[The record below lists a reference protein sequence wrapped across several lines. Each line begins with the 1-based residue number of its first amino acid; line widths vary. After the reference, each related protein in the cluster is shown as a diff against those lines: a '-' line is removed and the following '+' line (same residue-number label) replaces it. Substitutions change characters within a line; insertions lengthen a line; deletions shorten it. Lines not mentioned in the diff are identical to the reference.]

1 MDTYDFKSLTRK
13 INILEEDLV
22 EGGHIDRVEVISP
35 VDTEGM
41 EVMIE
46 QLESL
51 LKKKEIRIQ

>member
-1 MDTYDFKSLTRK
+1 MDIYDFKSLTRK
-13 INILEEDLV
+13 INILEEDLL
-22 EGGHIDRVEVISP
+22 EEGHIDRVEAVSP

-51 LKKKEIRIQ
+51 LKKKETRIQ